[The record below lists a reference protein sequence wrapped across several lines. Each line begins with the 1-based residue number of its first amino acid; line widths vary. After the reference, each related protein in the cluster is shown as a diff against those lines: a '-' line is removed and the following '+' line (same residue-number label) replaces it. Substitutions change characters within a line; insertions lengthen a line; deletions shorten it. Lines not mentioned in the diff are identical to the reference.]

1 VPRLLHR
8 IVDGLLKRLSFGF
21 ACRIGLCNLGLRRP
35 HWTCMHCDS
44 RKAYYGRGYHDRIRV
59 STYVLYIDENR
70 RFAVLKAVLLKK
82 LLSVCEGLAV

>member
-1 VPRLLHR
+1 
-8 IVDGLLKRLSFGF
+8 
-21 ACRIGLCNLGLRRP
+21 
-35 HWTCMHCDS
+35 MHCDS
-44 RKAYYGRGYHDRIRV
+44 RKAYYGRGYHDRIRI

>member
-1 VPRLLHR
+1 VPS
-8 IVDGLLKRLSFGF
+8 LLKRVLAKMSLGL
-21 ACRIGLCNLGLRRP
+21 ACRTLCNLGLRRP

-44 RKAYYGRGYHDRIRV
+44 RKAYYGRGYHDRIRI

-70 RFAVLKAVLLKK
+70 RFAVLKAILLKK

>member
-1 VPRLLHR
+1 VPS
-8 IVDGLLKRLSFGF
+8 LLKRVLAKISLGL
-21 ACRIGLCNLGLRRP
+21 ACWTLCNLGLRRP

-44 RKAYYGRGYHDRIRV
+44 RKAYYGRGYHDRIRI

-70 RFAVLKAVLLKK
+70 RFAVLKAILLKK